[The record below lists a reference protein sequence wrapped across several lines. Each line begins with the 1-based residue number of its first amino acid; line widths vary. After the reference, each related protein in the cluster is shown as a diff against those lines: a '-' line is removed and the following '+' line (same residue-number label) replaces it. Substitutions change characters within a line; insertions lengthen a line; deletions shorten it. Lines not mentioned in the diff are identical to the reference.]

1 MDRRRRGWSPSR
13 TGGSSFHERGSA
25 RLPIDDSTELR
36 HRYTI
41 EIRVRDV
48 STRGFMAECVEAV
61 AIGSHVSL
69 DIPGIGD
76 VRAQVRWQ
84 IGTKMGGMFL
94 DPISLEQCEWVAE
107 QTAPGPLEAA

>member
-1 MDRRRRGWSPSR
+1 MDRRRRPWSPPIA
-13 TGGSSFHERGSA
+13 GSSSFTERGTA
-25 RLPIDDSTELR
+25 RLPVDDSTELR

-41 EIRVRDV
+41 EIRIRDV
-48 STRGFMAECVEAV
+48 STSGFMAECVEAV
-61 AIGSHVSL
+61 EIGSHVSL
-69 DIPGIGD
+69 EIPGIGD

-107 QTAPGPLEAA
+107 CAAPGPLEAA